1 VKITA
6 EGHDF
11 LFIDEVSEQL
21 RIPLDTLRYWR
32 MRQQQRLRRGED
44 IGADLGPPS
53 FMLARRVRYLKRD
66 VDAWVREQQKQ
77 ARRNDASPH
86 RRRRSRAA

>member
-1 VKITA
+1 MKITA

-11 LFIDEVSEQL
+11 LFMDEVSKRL

-32 MRQQQRLRRGED
+32 MRQQQQLRRGED

-66 VDAWVREQQKQ
+66 VDAWVRGQQTKHG
-77 ARRNDASPH
+77 ATTPTRPGG
-86 RRRRSRAA
+86 AAAA